1 MTIISPQSWSRV
13 YSVGHKKIDNEH
25 KIIFLLCDKLIYHAE
40 DMNTIKEVLKEIIDY
55 TKTHFKHEE
64 KYMVEIAYPEFLTHQ
79 KEHKKLVRFLANFIE
94 NIGHYS
100 RFEIKEALLD
110 FIQSYFVG
118 HILEHDKKFFHFRRP
133 IHDLKKIF
141 MWQDVYRVGH
151 EKIDYE
157 HQKLFEIAF
166 KALDISIQ
174 DKHNSKFKATI
185 VDLYDYM
192 KYHFENEEEY
202 MQSIRYK
209 YLTYHRKLHLNIIQ
223 EMNNFIRLVPT
234 LPKEK
239 VDRKLIEYMDIWLV
253 NHIVFED
260 KRLIKKD

>member
-1 MTIISPQSWSRV
+1 MTVITPQSWSKV
-13 YSVGHKKIDNEH
+13 YSVGHKKIDTEH
-25 KIIFLLCDKLIYHAE
+25 KVIFLLCDKLIYHTE
-40 DMNTIKEVLKEIIDY
+40 DMTTIKEVLQEIIAY

-64 KYMVEIAYPEFLTHQ
+64 KYMLEIAYPEFTEHQ

-94 NIGHYS
+94 NIALYS
-100 RFEIKEALLD
+100 KHEIKEVLLE
-110 FIQSYFVG
+110 FIQSNFVG
-118 HILEHDKKFFHFRRP
+118 HILEHDKRFFHFRRP

-141 MWQDVYRVGH
+141 VWQDLYKVGH

-157 HQKLFEIAF
+157 HQKLFEIAI
-166 KALDISIQ
+166 KALNISIQ
-174 DKHNSKFKATI
+174 DKLNAQFKATI

-202 MQSIRYK
+202 MNSINYK
-209 YLTYHRKLHLNIIQ
+209 YFNYHRKLHSNIIQ

-260 KRLIKKD
+260 KRLIGH